1 MSYWINITVALISF
15 ALAAVIGI
23 VLIPF
28 LKKIHFGQTILDIG
42 PAWHKS
48 KQGTPIMG
56 GFMFIISSVAAV
68 IAGYLIYRSDSMI
81 DLTDKVSGNN
91 AVRLL
96 TCIIFSLLFAGIG
109 FLDDYIKAVKK
120 QNLGLNPKQ
129 KMIMQFILSAA
140 LLAMLY
146 ALGDKSTEIDF
157 IFFKIDFGIL
167 YYPVMILFI
176 IYVSNAV
183 NLTDGVDGLCGSVT
197 FITMLALAAVCGI
210 LKSYEI
216 SIYAT
221 AIAGG
226 CLGFLIWNLHP
237 AKCFMGDTGSMYL
250 GGAFIAIGLTTH
262 KHLMIIIVG
271 LVYILEALSVV
282 IQVTYFKITA
292 KRHYKKTGE
301 KGKGK
306 RIFKMSPIHH
316 HFEMCGF
323 SEYKLERSNCC
334 GRRYESGKK
343 KSKAQNTSSV
353 FKRRY
358 GLIFFSDNNDA
369 SCYWNYNDVLS
380 QLCVGVK

>member
-1 MSYWINITVALISF
+1 MSYWITVTVSLLSF
-15 ALAAVIGI
+15 ALAAIIGI

-28 LKKIHFGQTILDIG
+28 LKKIHFGQTILEIG

-56 GFMFIISSVAAV
+56 GFMFIISSVVATIV
-68 IAGYLIYRSDSMI
+68 GYLLFKSDSMI
-81 DLTDKVSGNN
+81 DLTEKTAGNN
-91 AVRLL
+91 AIRLL
-96 TCIIFSLLFAGIG
+96 SCIIFSVLFSGIG

-129 KMIMQFILSAA
+129 KMVMQFVLAA
-140 LLAMLY
+140 AFLAMLY
-146 ALGDKSTEIDF
+146 ALGDKSTKIDF
-157 IFFKIDFGIL
+157 IFFDIDFGIF
-167 YYPVMILFI
+167 YYPIMILFI

-197 FITMLALAAVCGI
+197 FITMLAMSSICGI

-216 SIYAT
+216 SIYAS
-221 AIAGG
+221 AVAGG
-226 CLGFLIWNLHP
+226 CMGFLIWNLHP

-250 GGAFIAIGLTTH
+250 GGAFVAVGLTTH
-262 KHLMIIIVG
+262 QHLMIVVVG

-282 IQVTYFKITA
+282 IQVSYFKFTA
-292 KRHYKKTGE
+292 RQHYKKTGE

-323 SEYKLERSNCC
+323 SEYKIVITFSL
-334 GRRYESGKK
+334 
-343 KSKAQNTSSV
+343 AAIV
-353 FKRRY
+353 FSAL
-358 GLIFFSDNNDA
+358 G
-369 SCYWNYNDVLS
+369 VLS
-380 QLCVGVK
+380 VM